1 MAGEPTLTIVG
12 NLTADPEV
20 RYTQQGTPVASFNVA
35 STPRAFNRQSQAWED
50 GETLFMRCNVWREAA
65 ENVGGSLRKGQR
77 VIVVGRLVPRSYT
90 ARDGS
95 ERRTVEM
102 QVDEVGPSLRY
113 ARAQVQPSSSSGG
126 RRQEEPAASSGGWA
140 Y

>member
-35 STPRAFNRQSQAWED
+35 STPRTFNRQSQAWED
-50 GETLFMRCNVWREAA
+50 GETLFMRCNVWKDAA

-113 ARAQVQPSSSSGG
+113 ARAQVQAASPGG
-126 RRQEEPAASSGGWA
+126 RRQEEPAASPSGWS

>member
-1 MAGEPTLTIVG
+1 MTGEPTLTIVG

-35 STPRAFNRQSQAWED
+35 STPRTFNRQSQAWED

-113 ARAQVQPSSSSGG
+113 ARAQVQAAAPGG
-126 RRQEEPAASSGGWA
+126 RRQEEPAASPSGWA

>member
-1 MAGEPTLTIVG
+1 MAGEPTLTLVG

-35 STPRAFNRQSQAWED
+35 STPRTFNRQSQAWED
-50 GETLFMRCNVWREAA
+50 GETLFMRCNVWKDAA

-126 RRQEEPAASSGGWA
+126 RRQEEPAASSGWS

>member
-1 MAGEPTLTIVG
+1 MAGEPTLTLVG

-35 STPRAFNRQSQAWED
+35 STPRTFNRQSQAWED
-50 GETLFMRCNVWREAA
+50 GETLFMRCNVWKDAA

-113 ARAQVQPSSSSGG
+113 ARAQVQPSPSSGG
-126 RRQEEPAASSGGWA
+126 RRQQEPPSASSGWS

>member
-1 MAGEPTLTIVG
+1 MAGEPTLTLVG

-35 STPRAFNRQSQAWED
+35 STPRAFNRQSQEWED
-50 GETLFMRCNVWREAA
+50 GETLFMRCNVWRDAA

-113 ARAQVQPSSSSGG
+113 ARAQVQPSQASGG
-126 RRQEEPAASSGGWA
+126 QRRQQEAPAPSGWS

>member
-1 MAGEPTLTIVG
+1 MTGEPTLTIVG

-35 STPRAFNRQSQAWED
+35 STPRTVNRQTKAWED
-50 GETLFMRCNVWREAA
+50 GETLFMRCNVWRDAA

-113 ARAQVQPSSSSGG
+113 ARAQVQPSPSSGG
-126 RRQEEPAASSGGWA
+126 RPRQEPPSASSGWS